1 MTDMIVEEEILGI
14 GKYIVWHDNIGKKCI
29 TYLPDI
35 IVIKRHELG
44 ESAPDSEPG

>member
-35 IVIKRHELG
+35 IKRHELG
-44 ESAPDSEPG
+44 ESAPYSEPG